1 MSEEADKRF
10 DVEEVDGVTPPPR
23 ARVDDA
29 VEESASDKLE
39 RK

>member
-10 DVEEVDGVTPPPR
+10 TVEEVDDVTPPPR

-29 VEESASDKLE
+29 VDESAGEKLE
-39 RK
+39 R